1 MHQSERVRQS
11 AADCDYICLSI
22 SSLPTRID
30 RIALL
35 QCEGLPSSP
44 DGAPTFHVG
53 PSSSP
58 AAAQFILESDGTQL
72 EPSRQIIFYY
82 KYHTATAHPLP
93 PSWAAHITTYYDRS
107 SRTILS
113 SHLVVTQQRVC
124 VAKIHIRWLT
134 VDRNVFGEC
143 CLQ

>member
-44 DGAPTFHVG
+44 DGAPTFRVG

-58 AAAQFILESDGTQL
+58 AAAAQFILESDGTQL

-82 KYHTATAHPLP
+82 KYHTAHPLP
-93 PSWAAHITTYYDRS
+93 PSWAAHITTFYARPQQQNYPLIS
-107 SRTILS
+107 SRRYPTTCLCRENTHS
-113 SHLVVTQQRVC
+113 VVDGGPKC
-124 VAKIHIRWLT
+124 IW
-134 VDRNVFGEC
+134 
-143 CLQ
+143 

>member
-11 AADCDYICLSI
+11 AADCDYNCLSI
-22 SSLPTRID
+22 YPLPTTGID

-44 DGAPTFHVG
+44 DGAPTFRVG
-53 PSSSP
+53 PSSS
-58 AAAQFILESDGTQL
+58 AAAQFSLESDGTQL
-72 EPSRQIIFYY
+72 EPSRQIILYY

-93 PSWAAHITTYYDRS
+93 PGPHITTLDRS

-124 VAKIHIRWLT
+124 VAQIHIRWLT
-134 VDRNVFGEC
+134 VDRNVFSEC

>member
-11 AADCDYICLSI
+11 AADCDYNCLSI
-22 SSLPTRID
+22 YPLPTTGID

-44 DGAPTFHVG
+44 DGAPTFRVG

-58 AAAQFILESDGTQL
+58 AAAAQFSLESDGTQL
-72 EPSRQIIFYY
+72 EPSRQIILYY

-93 PSWAAHITTYYDRS
+93 PSWATHHYSRPQQQNYPLIS
-107 SRTILS
+107 SRRYPTTCLCRANTHS
-113 SHLVVTQQRVC
+113 VVDGGPKC
-124 VAKIHIRWLT
+124 I
-134 VDRNVFGEC
+134 
-143 CLQ
+143 